1 MFLPRRQPRRAAAG
15 CGLPPDGRAV
25 DGLNEFNCLREGVA
39 VFAQRPTDLFH
50 GESSHDA
57 LITSGLPKKAATIM
71 FAKDLGA
78 SFDVSAEGPIEP

>member
-1 MFLPRRQPRRAAAG
+1 
-15 CGLPPDGRAV
+15 
-25 DGLNEFNCLREGVA
+25 LRHGVA

-57 LITSGLPKKAATIM
+57 LITSGLPKKAATL

-78 SFDVSAEGPIEP
+78 SFDVSAEGPIEPRGVTLEIHHLPKSGLKLDSLMNS